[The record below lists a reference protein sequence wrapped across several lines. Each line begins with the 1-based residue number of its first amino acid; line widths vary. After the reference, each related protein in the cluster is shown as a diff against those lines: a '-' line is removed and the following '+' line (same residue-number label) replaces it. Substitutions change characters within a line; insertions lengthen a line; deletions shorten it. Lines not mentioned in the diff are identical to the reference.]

1 MAKVSSERQGKL
13 LARPN
18 VKSQKGKDLKTLC
31 TGMIRNAMSLKLQRG
46 WSTVIRILLMGKIF
60 IHEEKKRTW
69 KTYHEKLLN
78 TEFAWDRNSLF
89 QADTITI
96 IPYSIDKDMVRE
108 SISKKKNRKAA
119 GLSGVVSEMVK
130 TAGEDGKDSRR
141 SRS

>member
-108 SISKKKNRKAA
+108 SISKKRNRKAA

>member
-108 SISKKKNRKAA
+108 SISKKKNRNAA